1 MATTH
6 YRIITATWLALAS
19 ITLAAEDGNV
29 SNSGDGNVSNS
40 GDSKSSNTGDGKS
53 SNSGD
58 GKSPSNDKPVQ
69 TPATSYNLSID
80 APVQLAASDAASKA
94 FLNNVL
100 PGMLKVEQMQ
110 HQNGNSESAQNVASA
125 PFNPDKLVLNAD
137 STARMYFL
145 GDGTGNKNTLGISDP
160 KSSGTS
166 LIFPSSVNSEDA
178 AKSPRTVSQP
188 LRPGDFLDLGTL
200 KAGSSLD
207 FFLIASGAADGSLV
221 VSNAKSLNKD
231 GMLHA
236 TAMATP
242 GSPYLIVSFNE
253 KGANGEDS
261 KVFFAVDFGSSDSA
275 KVAKLGGL
283 GAPEPSLALGAL
295 LAGAALLGFSR
306 RRVA

>member
-19 ITLAAEDGNV
+19 ITLAAEDGNA

-40 GDSKSSNTGDGKS
+40 GDGKS
-53 SNSGD
+53 I
-58 GKSPSNDKPVQ
+58 SNDNAVQ

-80 APVQLAASDAASKA
+80 APVQLAASDDAAKA

-100 PGMLKVEQMQ
+100 PGMLKEGLTQLSDGKSDSPQ
-110 HQNGNSESAQNVASA
+110 TVASA
-125 PFNPDKLVLNAD
+125 PFDPSKLVLNTD

-145 GDGTGNKNTLGISDP
+145 GDGADNKNTLGISNGNSDS
-160 KSSGTS
+160 KNGGAS
-166 LIFPSSVNSEDA
+166 LIFPISANSEDA
-178 AKSPRTVSQP
+178 AKALRDGSQP

-221 VSNAKSLNKD
+221 VSNDKSLNKD